1 VYQDVTPV
9 PGRCRALDYFY
20 RQRRIAQQRPGL
32 EIAPS
37 AYCGNAGGIAIP
49 DLFGMHDS
57 HTAFAAMATLLAAAL
72 LSALLIIA
80 LGPWLARYALAEP
93 NARSSHKLPTPQG
106 GGVAVI
112 GAVIVVSGAAI
123 FFWVVSASLSSLL
136 VILAAVLLIAAV
148 GALADKHPI
157 GAAPRLVLQS
167 FAVAAVLETLPPE
180 LRLLPVLPWWGERF
194 LLLIAAL
201 WFVNLVN
208 FMDGLD
214 WMTVVEVVPISAAV
228 AALGLLGY
236 LPRENTVISL
246 ALCGAMMG
254 FAFFN
259 RPVAK
264 LFLGDVG
271 SLPIGLLL
279 GWLLLM
285 LAGSGGRVAALLLPL
300 YYLAD
305 STITLLRRA
314 LNGEPVWQAHRS
326 HFYQSATDR
335 GFRVIDVVARVF
347 AVNVALSALALVTI
361 LLPSPGTDIAAVSV
375 GMALVAWLLV
385 VFARGPA
392 RHLPHSS

>member
-1 VYQDVTPV
+1 MQDSL
-9 PGRCRALDYFY
+9 A
-20 RQRRIAQQRPGL
+20 
-32 EIAPS
+32 
-37 AYCGNAGGIAIP
+37 
-49 DLFGMHDS
+49 
-57 HTAFAAMATLLAAAL
+57 AFAALAIVLAAAVF
-72 LSALLIIA
+72 SAVLIVA
-80 LGPWLARYALAEP
+80 LGPWLARYAVAKP
-93 NARSSHKLPTPQG
+93 NSRSSHKTPTPQG
-106 GGVAVI
+106 GGIAVI
-112 GAVIVVSGAAI
+112 GATLITSVGVLFFFGTANTNLWPLVVL
-123 FFWVVSASLSSLL
+123 F
-136 VILAAVLLIAAV
+136 AAVLLIAAV
-148 GALADKHPI
+148 GVMADKRPI
-157 GAAPRLVLQS
+157 APAPRLVLQT
-167 FAVAAVLETLPPE
+167 FAVAAVLATLPPE
-180 LRLLPVLPWWGERF
+180 LHLLPILPWWGERI
-194 LLLIAAL
+194 LLLIGTL

-214 WMTVVEVVPISAAV
+214 WMTVVEVVPITAAL

-236 LPRENTVISL
+236 VPRENTVISL
-246 ALCGAMMG
+246 TLCGAMIG

-347 AVNVALSALALVTI
+347 VVNGALAALALVTI
-361 LLPSPGTDIAAVSV
+361 LLPSPAIDIASVSV
-375 GMALVAWLLV
+375 GMALVAWLLF
-385 VFARGPA
+385 VFAHGPA